1 MTKFTYPIQDAQ
13 GLHMRPAGQLARE
26 AAACGCNVTIEKTGS
41 SAVDA
46 KSVFSI
52 MRLGVR
58 SGEKVTV
65 CCTGADEEAATAK
78 LEDFFRSTL

>member
-1 MTKFTYPIQDAQ
+1 
-13 GLHMRPAGQLARE
+13 MRPAGQLARE

-58 SGEKVTV
+58 SGEEVTV

-78 LEDFFRSTL
+78 LEDFFKSML

>member
-1 MTKFTYPIQDAQ
+1 MTKFSYTIQDAQ

-26 AAACGCNVTIEKTGS
+26 AAACGCDITIEKAES
-41 SAVDA
+41 SAADA

-58 SGEKVTV
+58 SGEEVTV
-65 CCTGADEEAATAK
+65 RCSGRDEEAAAAK
-78 LEDFFRSTL
+78 LEEFFKSAL